1 MIYKIFGSIIRDI
14 LWIIIIYIN
23 IVYLHKNINIFDY
36 IVDIL
41 LKKTIYMIYNL
52 IVGIIKYVIYKKY
65 IIV

>member
-14 LWIIIIYIN
+14 LWIIIIYID
-23 IVYLHKNINIFDY
+23 IVYFHKNINIFDY

-52 IVGIIKYVIYKKY
+52 IIGIIKYVIYKKY